1 MRTATQWL
9 FIICL
14 PVLLLTASIGAV
26 ANSLSFWL
34 CDYGSEKYD
43 VSQRLSRYGL
53 ALDDAEIERIYDS
66 LVEYF
71 NSGEEYISLTVVSD
85 ERPVSLF
92 TQEETIHFKD
102 VQGLIWLDYW
112 LFLGMLVY
120 VLAYAGVNL
129 FWRKDRRRLAWGL
142 IFGGGLTLVLVVAV
156 VLLDMLLGFGELWY
170 RFHLVFF
177 SNEFWSAQG
186 YMLKLFPQNFF
197 ADAAVFCGLVTAVG
211 ALILGGLG
219 WWLKSKLLKSP

>member
-71 NSGEEYISLTVVSD
+71 NSGEEYISLTVV
-85 ERPVSLF
+85 
-92 TQEETIHFKD
+92 
-102 VQGLIWLDYW
+102 
-112 LFLGMLVY
+112 
-120 VLAYAGVNL
+120 
-129 FWRKDRRRLAWGL
+129 
-142 IFGGGLTLVLVVAV
+142 
-156 VLLDMLLGFGELWY
+156 
-170 RFHLVFF
+170 
-177 SNEFWSAQG
+177 
-186 YMLKLFPQNFF
+186 
-197 ADAAVFCGLVTAVG
+197 
-211 ALILGGLG
+211 
-219 WWLKSKLLKSP
+219 